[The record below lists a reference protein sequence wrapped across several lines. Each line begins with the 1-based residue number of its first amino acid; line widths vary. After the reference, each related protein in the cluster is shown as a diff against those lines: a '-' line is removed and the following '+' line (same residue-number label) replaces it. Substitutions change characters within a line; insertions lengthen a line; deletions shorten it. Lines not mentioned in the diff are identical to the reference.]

1 MMGAAG
7 GEPAD
12 ERAEL
17 GAVALTY
24 VVPAHNSTAVIEDTL
39 RALAT
44 RLQGRNAE
52 VIVVENGSND
62 DTCGLLGCLQQTW
75 PYPGVRL
82 VVLRSARGLGNA
94 YRTGIAASRG
104 ARVLLTADD
113 LPFGFDDLDAADGI
127 DPAAHPVIIGSKGHP
142 ESAVDRGGL
151 RLVLSWGFLLLRR
164 VVLGMRTVDPQGT
177 FILAGDW
184 ARQVVD
190 RLTEP
195 GYLMTTELCHLAE
208 LGGVQPVEVPVRLSA
223 QHREHRSR
231 VTVRDVWQMGVGLA
245 RIRRRHAS
253 SRRPAPA
260 RGWRQN

>member
-1 MMGAAG
+1 MMVAAG

-17 GAVALTY
+17 SAVALSY
-24 VVPAHNSTAVIEDTL
+24 VVPAHDSTAVIEDTL

-44 RLQGRNAE
+44 RLQGRDAE
-52 VIVVENGSND
+52 VIVVENGSHD
-62 DTCGLLGCLQQTW
+62 DTRGLLERLRQTW

-82 VVLRSARGLGNA
+82 VVLRSAKGLGNA
-94 YRTGIAASRG
+94 YRTGIAASQG

-127 DPAAHPVIIGSKGHP
+127 DPAANPVVIGSKGHP
-142 ESAVDRGGL
+142 GSAVDRGGV
-151 RLVLSWGFLLLRR
+151 RLVLSWGFRLLRR
-164 VVLGMRTVDPQGT
+164 VVLGMRTSDPQGT

-184 ARQVVD
+184 ARQVAH

-208 LGGVQPVEVPVRLSA
+208 LGGVQPVEVPVRLSTR
-223 QHREHRSR
+223 HRDHRSR
-231 VTVRDVWQMGVGLA
+231 VRVRDVWQMGVGLA
-245 RIRRRHAS
+245 RIRWRHAS
-253 SRRPAPA
+253 AWRPARA
-260 RGWRQN
+260 RARRRN